1 MSKKIIVA
9 LVFLWVAK
17 ISFSQKV
24 VVSGYQIPIV
34 LSTEKLI
41 YPLLTAKFYQQ
52 NNQQLF
58 WFTTDTG
65 SATLR
70 QSFKTAI
77 DSCINIGLDKE
88 KYHYNEII
96 AASAAKFSLED
107 STTAMNNDKIFTDA
121 AIALCK
127 DIYQGKNIS
136 SWINYDEVS
145 GKYTD
150 ADNEYLLKNIA
161 AAKSGNALTQFILLL
176 EPAEKEYTLLK
187 QELKTQLQKK
197 ATLPIKQLTATLNYF
212 RWIHHF
218 KFDQCIVVNIPSAT
232 LRYYQKDSIK
242 LHMKVVVGKPSTK
255 TPRFAAYCNQVILYP
270 YWNVPTSI
278 AVNELLPKIKRR
290 PATIDDMNM
299 QLVDGNGKVINH
311 YAVNWKAISRNYF
324 PYRLRQSTG
333 CDNSLGVIK
342 FNVTDPYSVY
352 LHDTNNKTAFLSGY
366 RYYSHGCIRVE
377 EPIELGNL
385 LLSNRL
391 DTNFLKAC
399 YKEQKP
405 IPIDLLTPVPVI
417 VIYSLVEID
426 KADKIRYYKDV
437 YSLIK

>member
-1 MSKKIIVA
+1 MGKKIIVA
-9 LVFLWVAK
+9 LVFLWGVK
-17 ISFSQKV
+17 NSFSQYV
-24 VVSGYQIPIV
+24 VVPGYQIPIV
-34 LSTEKLI
+34 PSTEKLI

-58 WFTTDTG
+58 WFTADTG
-65 SATLR
+65 SAALR
-70 QSFKTAI
+70 QSLKTVI
-77 DSCINIGLDKE
+77 DSCINIGLDKD
-88 KYHYNEII
+88 KYHYNEIV
-96 AASAAKFSLED
+96 ATSAGKFALED
-107 STTAMNNDKIFTDA
+107 SAAAMNNDKIFTDA

-145 GKYTD
+145 LKYAD
-150 ADNEYLLKNIA
+150 ADNEYLLKSIA
-161 AAKSGNALTQFILLL
+161 AAYSDIVLVQFIISL
-176 EPAEKEYTLLK
+176 EPVEKEYTLLK
-187 QELKTQLQKK
+187 QELKIQLQKK
-197 ATLPIKQLTATLNYF
+197 AALPIKQLTTSLNYF

-218 KFDQCIVVNIPSAT
+218 KFDQCIVVNIASAT
-232 LRYYQKDSIK
+232 LRYYENDSIK
-242 LHMKVVVGKPSTK
+242 LQMKVVVGKPSTK
-255 TPRFAAYCNQVILYP
+255 TPRFAAHCNQVILYP

-278 AVNELLPKIKRR
+278 ALNELLPKIKRR
-290 PATIDDMNM
+290 PGAIDDMNM

-311 YAVNWKAISRNYF
+311 YIVNWKSISRNYF

-377 EPIELGNL
+377 EPVELGNL
-385 LLSNRL
+385 LLNNRL

-405 IPIDLLTPVPVI
+405 MPVDLITPIPVI
-417 VIYSLVEID
+417 VIYSLAETD

-437 YSLIK
+437 YSLLK